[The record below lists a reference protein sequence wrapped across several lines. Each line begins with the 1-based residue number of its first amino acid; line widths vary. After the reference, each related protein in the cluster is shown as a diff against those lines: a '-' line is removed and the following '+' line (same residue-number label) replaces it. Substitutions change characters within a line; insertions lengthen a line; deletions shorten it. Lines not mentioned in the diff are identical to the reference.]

1 MVPSIGLYAYIVM
14 SSKMGFQLMFWVYY
28 IESLISSLIIHP
40 LLDWTSLFSG
50 ILQMEVLGKLL
61 RKEQFME
68 MLSFQV
74 KFNINVY
81 TQFS

>member
-1 MVPSIGLYAYIVM
+1 MVPSIGLYVYIVM
-14 SSKMGFQLMFWVYY
+14 LSKMGFQLMFWVYY

-40 LLDWTSLFSG
+40 LLDWISLFSG

-81 TQFS
+81 IQFS